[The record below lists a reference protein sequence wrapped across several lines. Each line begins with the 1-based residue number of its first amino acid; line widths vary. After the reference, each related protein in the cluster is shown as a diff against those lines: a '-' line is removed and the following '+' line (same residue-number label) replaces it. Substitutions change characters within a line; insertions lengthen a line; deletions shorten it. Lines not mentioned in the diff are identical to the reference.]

1 LTHQDL
7 DPDLWLEIES
17 SGGPDKNLV
26 YELSNTTVKN
36 LWMTRIAS
44 TVGRSQSTS
53 STQTP
58 EFAVMLDQQVEA
70 HMAHLNE
77 KFERFTNDYEE
88 LHRLV
93 MEMRS
98 QMNDICAPSNWHRVH
113 PLIGTTVTTTTNL
126 FLHLQSR
133 LYFRFIV
140 FECTNV

>member
-44 TVGRSQSTS
+44 TVGRLQSTS

-98 QMNDICAPSNWHRVH
+98 QMNDIWH